1 MPRGLGLGRLACFLP
16 SWYSHLASSLGI
28 TRFVLLK
35 KIVSTI
41 IKINPLFLF
50 CYCMNLILLK
60 KKKAEKELANLHC
73 EKVITSSEIVELS
86 IDCKRINFTDLI
98 CHNNS
103 NNHNHN
109 HNRASDISQKKS
121 QNSQKNRL
129 ISRDFSGKE
138 SNFEGFSGA
147 NS

>member
-1 MPRGLGLGRLACFLP
+1 M
-16 SWYSHLASSLGI
+16 
-28 TRFVLLK
+28 LLYE
-35 KIVSTI
+35 
-41 IKINPLFLF
+41 PHFA
-50 CYCMNLILLK
+50 K
-60 KKKAEKELANLHC
+60 KKKAEKELANLQC

-103 NNHNHN
+103 NNHNRN

-121 QNSQKNRL
+121 QNSQKNRPT
-129 ISRDFSGKE
+129 SRDFNGKK